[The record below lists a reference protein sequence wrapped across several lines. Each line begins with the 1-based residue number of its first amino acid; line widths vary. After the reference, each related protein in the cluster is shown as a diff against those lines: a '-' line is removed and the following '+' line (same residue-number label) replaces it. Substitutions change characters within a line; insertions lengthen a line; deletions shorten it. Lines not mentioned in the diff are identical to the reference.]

1 MDKLVGMGKDIL
13 QQHLSEQGQ
22 NNQDLN
28 SSAEGAVLSDEALK
42 MAQQHATGA
51 NAGGSD
57 LFANIMSAVGQR
69 QGKLQSEEID
79 EQDAVKQH
87 QQAYQNDGKGDS
99 STLGTAAA
107 MQALKLFTQ
116 SNHSV
121 SSTSGQGA
129 FLGMAMT
136 EASKL
141 FDDKAAQ
148 GKVQGGASKENVVQH
163 AVETAMKMYFKS
175 QATSQGGLAGMAAK
189 FLG

>member
-1 MDKLVGMGKDIL
+1 MDKFVGMGKDIL
-13 QQHLSEQGQ
+13 QQHLSGQEQK
-22 NNQDLN
+22 NQDHN
-28 SSAEGAVLSDEALK
+28 SSAEGAALPDEALK
-42 MAQQHATGA
+42 MAQQHAAGA

-57 LFANIMSAVGQR
+57 LFANVMSVIGQK

-121 SSTSGQGA
+121 NSTSGQGA

>member
-1 MDKLVGMGKDIL
+1 
-13 QQHLSEQGQ
+13 
-22 NNQDLN
+22 
-28 SSAEGAVLSDEALK
+28 
-42 MAQQHATGA
+42 
-51 NAGGSD
+51 
-57 LFANIMSAVGQR
+57 
-69 QGKLQSEEID
+69 
-79 EQDAVKQH
+79 
-87 QQAYQNDGKGDS
+87 
-99 STLGTAAA
+99 

-121 SSTSGQGA
+121 NSTSGQGA

-136 EASKL
+136 EASKVGLNFLQLISQQIRSRDKYDIADMRFFTPKL